1 MQKRYYELIKKDLN
15 YEIHSAMLSPGVY
28 WFVQTQRGKKI
39 HLFPPGLNAKQAL
52 LKGGE
57 ACNPNW

>member
-1 MQKRYYELIKKDLN
+1 MKSILQCCLLVCTGLSR
-15 YEIHSAMLSPGVY
+15 HSE
-28 WFVQTQRGKKI
+28 GKKI